1 MQQRMEAQ
9 EAEIQNLRRQQNH
22 SEQGHEEEHESGPEI
37 EQPVPP
43 RAPEHPVIQ
52 QEPLYERFR
61 RMKPDEFE
69 GSSDP
74 LVAEEWLSS
83 IQTIL
88 DFMHLNEREKV
99 LCATYV
105 LKKDARYWW
114 ETVKMRRNVQDMT
127 WDEFIAEFNQ
137 KYYNRMAMRAQQN
150 EFINIKQGSMSVTE
164 AVRKFDQL
172 ARLCPY
178 LVPTEEER
186 VRRMLEMFRPE
197 LAVVID
203 SGDNPPTTV
212 AECVDRALRAE
223 YRLAQAKEER
233 NRIFEARKNQKGQ
246 TKQGYEMK
254 PNSQAQRTN
263 QYGNN
268 NNKRKGNFGG
278 QKNGKGSGSQMD
290 QGDKLNQPGVQGSRL
305 NAAQVKME
313 GALITQSR
321 PEAPEA
327 NARIFTFSRNDAEA
341 GTSNVVTEQKF
352 EFVGESR
359 KQPKVAI
366 SSMRA
371 KKLLAHGCM
380 GYLATIVDKSV
391 EAKGNVE
398 DVPIVRD
405 FVDVFPEEL
414 PGLPPDR
421 EIQFEI
427 ELLPGTAP
435 ISKAP
440 YRMAPAEL
448 KELQAQLQDLLDKR
462 FIRPSHSP
470 WGAPVLFVK
479 KKDGT
484 LRMCIDYRELNK
496 VTVKNRYPL
505 PRIDDLFDQLKG
517 ATIFSKIDL
526 RSGYHQLKIKEEDVP
541 KSAFRTRYGHY
552 EFLVM
557 PFGLTNAPA
566 AFMDLMNRVFKEFLD
581 KFVIVFIDDILI
593 YSKTKEEHEEHLR
606 ITLRTLEEHKLYAK
620 FSKCEFWLDKVH
632 FLGHV
637 VSKDGVSVDPAKI
650 EAVSKWPAPT
660 NVTEIRSFL
669 GLADIKGAQELDSE
683 LLRLR
688 KDVKEGRNPE
698 FSLYSDGILHHKGR
712 LCGVMRFGK
721 KGKLSP
727 RFIGPFEI
735 LERVGKVAYK
745 LALPPELSSVHNVF
759 HVSMLKKYVSDPS
772 HVLEHEPIQVNEDLT
787 YEEKPVQI
795 LDQKDKTLRNKVIPL
810 VKVLWRNHKIEEATW
825 EREDDMRINY
835 PELFQIFGDENS

>member
-178 LVPTEEER
+178 LVPAEEER

-278 QKNGKGSGSQMD
+278 QKNGKGSGSQSA
-290 QGDKLNQPGVQGSRL
+290 P
-305 NAAQVKME
+305 
-313 GALITQSR
+313 ITQSR
-321 PEAPEA
+321 LEAPEA

-341 GTSNVVTEQKF
+341 GTSNAVTEQKF

-359 KQPKVAI
+359 KQPKVMI

-371 KKLLAHGCM
+371 KKLLTSGCM

-391 EAKGNVE
+391 KAKGNVE

-698 FSLYSDGILHHKGR
+698 FSLSSDGILHHKGR

-795 LDQKDKTLRNKVIPL
+795 LDRKDKTLRNKVIPL

>member
-1 MQQRMEAQ
+1 MAGRRGRGRHQENPTPENSADQIASLVAMMANMQQRMEAQ
-9 EAEIQNLRRQQNH
+9 EVEIQNLRRQRNH
-22 SEQGHEEEHESGPEI
+22 SEQGHEEEHESEPEI

-43 RAPEHPVIQ
+43 RAPEHPVIR

-74 LVAEEWLSS
+74 LVAEEWISS

-88 DFMHLNEREKV
+88 DFMHLNEHEKV

-105 LKKDARYWW
+105 LKKDAHYW
-114 ETVKMRRNVQDMT
+114 
-127 WDEFIAEFNQ
+127 
-137 KYYNRMAMRAQQN
+137 MAMRAQQN

-186 VRRMLEMFRPE
+186 VRRMLEIFRPE

-254 PNSQAQRTN
+254 PNSQVQRTN

-278 QKNGKGSGSQMD
+278 QKNGKGSGSQSKKPNITYPTCKKCGKNHPGECRSGTNVCFICGKEGHFAKNCFAKVD
-290 QGDKLNQPGVQGSRL
+290 QGPNQPSIQGSRL

-313 GALITQSR
+313 GPSITQSR
-321 PEAPEA
+321 LEAPET

-341 GTSNVVTEQKF
+341 GTSNVVTGQQSVAKMSAYVLFDSGATHSFISNSFADQLNWVKDRMNQSFHIALPSGEVLLSNYWVRHMPIVFSGRELHADLVLIKMYDYCVILGMDFLGKYNALIEFRRRRVIFHPYEEQKF

-359 KQPKVAI
+359 KQPKAVI

-371 KKLLAHGCM
+371 KKLLA
-380 GYLATIVDKSV
+380 K
-391 EAKGNVE
+391 
-398 DVPIVRD
+398 
-405 FVDVFPEEL
+405 L
-414 PGLPPDR
+414 PGLPPNR

-496 VTVKNRYPL
+496 VTIKNRYPL

-557 PFGLTNAPA
+557 TFGLTNAPA

-632 FLGHV
+632 FLRHV
-637 VSKDGVSVDPAKI
+637 VPK
-650 EAVSKWPAPT
+650 
-660 NVTEIRSFL
+660 TECLWILQRSR
-669 GLADIKGAQELDSE
+669 Q
-683 LLRLR
+683 
-688 KDVKEGRNPE
+688 
-698 FSLYSDGILHHKGR
+698 
-712 LCGVMRFGK
+712 
-721 KGKLSP
+721 
-727 RFIGPFEI
+727 
-735 LERVGKVAYK
+735 
-745 LALPPELSSVHNVF
+745 
-759 HVSMLKKYVSDPS
+759 
-772 HVLEHEPIQVNEDLT
+772 
-787 YEEKPVQI
+787 
-795 LDQKDKTLRNKVIPL
+795 
-810 VKVLWRNHKIEEATW
+810 
-825 EREDDMRINY
+825 
-835 PELFQIFGDENS
+835 

>member
-1 MQQRMEAQ
+1 
-9 EAEIQNLRRQQNH
+9 
-22 SEQGHEEEHESGPEI
+22 
-37 EQPVPP
+37 
-43 RAPEHPVIQ
+43 
-52 QEPLYERFR
+52 
-61 RMKPDEFE
+61 
-69 GSSDP
+69 
-74 LVAEEWLSS
+74 
-83 IQTIL
+83 
-88 DFMHLNEREKV
+88 
-99 LCATYV
+99 
-105 LKKDARYWW
+105 
-114 ETVKMRRNVQDMT
+114 MRRNVQDMT
-127 WDEFIAEFNQ
+127 WDEFIVEFNQ

-233 NRIFEARKNQKGQ
+233 NQIFEARKNQKGQ

-254 PNSQAQRTN
+254 PNSQVQRTN

-278 QKNGKGSGSQMD
+278 QKNGKGSGSQNKKPNITYPTCKKCGKNHPGECRSGTNVCFIYGKEGHFAKNCFAKVD
-290 QGDKLNQPGVQGSRL
+290 QGPNQPIIQGSRL

-313 GALITQSR
+313 GPSITQSR
-321 PEAPEA
+321 LEAPET

-341 GTSNVVTEQKF
+341 ETSNVVTGQLSVAKMSAYVLFDSSATHSFISNSFADRLNWVRDRMNQSFHIALPSGEVLLSNYWVRHVPIVFSGRELHADLVLIKMYDYDVILGMDFLGKYNALIECRRRRVIFHPYEEQKF

-359 KQPKVAI
+359 KQPKAMI

-371 KKLLAHGCM
+371 KKLLASGCI
-380 GYLATIVDKSV
+380 GYLVTIIDKSV

-405 FVDVFPEEL
+405 FADVFPEEL

-435 ISKAP
+435 ISKSP

-448 KELQAQLQDLLDKR
+448 KELQTQLQDLLDKR

-470 WGAPVLFVK
+470 WGAPMLFVK

-496 VTVKNRYPL
+496 VTIKNRYPL

-669 GLADIKGAQELDSE
+669 GLAGYY
-683 LLRLR
+683 RR
-688 KDVKEGRNPE
+688 FVEG
-698 FSLYSDGILHHKGR
+698 FSSLTAPLTA
-712 LCGVMRFGK
+712 LTK
-721 KGKLSP
+721 KGKKYEWTEKCEESFQELKRRLTSAP
-727 RFIGPFEI
+727 ILTIPNGEEGFVIYSDASKIG
-735 LERVGKVAYK
+735 L
-745 LALPPELSSVHNVF
+745 
-759 HVSMLKKYVSDPS
+759 
-772 HVLEHEPIQVNEDLT
+772 
-787 YEEKPVQI
+787 
-795 LDQKDKTLRNKVIPL
+795 
-810 VKVLWRNHKIEEATW
+810 
-825 EREDDMRINY
+825 
-835 PELFQIFGDENS
+835 

>member
-22 SEQGHEEEHESGPEI
+22 SEQGHEEEHESGPKI

-278 QKNGKGSGSQMD
+278 QKNGKGSGSQSA
-290 QGDKLNQPGVQGSRL
+290 P
-305 NAAQVKME
+305 
-313 GALITQSR
+313 ITQSR
-321 PEAPEA
+321 LEAPEA

-359 KQPKVAI
+359 KQPKVMI

-371 KKLLAHGCM
+371 KKLLTSGCM

-637 VSKDGVSVDPAKI
+637 VSKDGMSVDPAKI

-698 FSLYSDGILHHKGR
+698 FSLSSDGILHHKGR

-759 HVSMLKKYVSDPS
+759 HVSMLKKYVSGPS

-795 LDQKDKTLRNKVIPL
+795 LDRKDKTLRNKVIPL

>member
-1 MQQRMEAQ
+1 MAGRRGHGRHQENSTPENPADQIASLVAMVANMQQRMEAQ

-278 QKNGKGSGSQMD
+278 QKNGKGSGSQSKKPNITYPTCKKCGKNHPGECRSGTNACFICGKEGHFAKNCFAKVD
-290 QGDKLNQPGVQGSRL
+290 QGDKLNQPDFIEETTEAIKKIKQR
-305 NAAQVKME
+305 ME
-313 GALITQSR
+313 TAQSR
-321 PEAPEA
+321 
-327 NARIFTFSRNDAEA
+327 
-341 GTSNVVTEQKF
+341 QKSYADKRRRPL
-352 EFVGESR
+352 EFQVGDSVFL
-359 KQPKVAI
+359 KVAP
-366 SSMRA
+366 M
-371 KKLLAHGCM
+371 K
-380 GYLATIVDKSV
+380 
-391 EAKGNVE
+391 
-398 DVPIVRD
+398 
-405 FVDVFPEEL
+405 
-414 PGLPPDR
+414 
-421 EIQFEI
+421 
-427 ELLPGTAP
+427 
-435 ISKAP
+435 
-440 YRMAPAEL
+440 
-448 KELQAQLQDLLDKR
+448 
-462 FIRPSHSP
+462 
-470 WGAPVLFVK
+470 
-479 KKDGT
+479 
-484 LRMCIDYRELNK
+484 
-496 VTVKNRYPL
+496 
-505 PRIDDLFDQLKG
+505 
-517 ATIFSKIDL
+517 
-526 RSGYHQLKIKEEDVP
+526 
-541 KSAFRTRYGHY
+541 
-552 EFLVM
+552 
-557 PFGLTNAPA
+557 
-566 AFMDLMNRVFKEFLD
+566 
-581 KFVIVFIDDILI
+581 
-593 YSKTKEEHEEHLR
+593 
-606 ITLRTLEEHKLYAK
+606 
-620 FSKCEFWLDKVH
+620 
-632 FLGHV
+632 
-637 VSKDGVSVDPAKI
+637 
-650 EAVSKWPAPT
+650 
-660 NVTEIRSFL
+660 
-669 GLADIKGAQELDSE
+669 
-683 LLRLR
+683 
-688 KDVKEGRNPE
+688 
-698 FSLYSDGILHHKGR
+698 
-712 LCGVMRFGK
+712 GVMRFGK

-795 LDQKDKTLRNKVIPL
+795 LDRKDKTLRNKVIPL

>member
-9 EAEIQNLRRQQNH
+9 EAEIQNLRRKRNH
-22 SEQGHEEEHESGPEI
+22 SEQGHEEEHESEPEI
-37 EQPVPP
+37 EQPIPP
-43 RAPEHPVIQ
+43 RAPEHPVIR

-74 LVAEEWLSS
+74 LVAEEWISS

-127 WDEFIAEFNQ
+127 WDEFIVEFNQ

-186 VRRMLEMFRPE
+186 VRRMLEMFRLE

-278 QKNGKGSGSQMD
+278 QKNGKGSGSQS
-290 QGDKLNQPGVQGSRL
+290 PS
-305 NAAQVKME
+305 
-313 GALITQSR
+313 ITQSR
-321 PEAPEA
+321 LEAPET

-341 GTSNVVTEQKF
+341 GTSNVVTEQRF

-359 KQPKVAI
+359 KQPKAVI

-371 KKLLAHGCM
+371 KKLLASGCM
-380 GYLATIVDKSV
+380 GYLATVVNKSV

-398 DVPIVRD
+398 DVPTVRD

-448 KELQAQLQDLLDKR
+448 KELQTQLQDLLDKR

-496 VTVKNRYPL
+496 VTIKNRYPL

-688 KDVKEGRNPE
+688 KDAKEGRNPK
-698 FSLYSDGILHHKGR
+698 FSLSSDGILYHKGR

-735 LERVGKVAYK
+735 LERIGKVAYK

-795 LDQKDKTLRNKVIPL
+795 LDRKDKTLRNKVIPL

-825 EREDDMRINY
+825 EREDDMRISY

>member
-1 MQQRMEAQ
+1 MAGRRGRGKHQENPTPENPADQIASLVAMMANMQQRMEAQ
-9 EAEIQNLRRQQNH
+9 EAEIQNLRRQRNH
-22 SEQGHEEEHESGPEI
+22 SEQGHEEEHESEPEI

-43 RAPEHPVIQ
+43 RAPEHPVIR
-52 QEPLYERFR
+52 QELLYERFR

-74 LVAEEWLSS
+74 LVAEEWISS

-127 WDEFIAEFNQ
+127 WDEFIVEFNQ

-254 PNSQAQRTN
+254 PNNQVQRTN

-278 QKNGKGSGSQMD
+278 QKNGKGSGSQSKKPNITYPTCKKC
-290 QGDKLNQPGVQGSRL
+290 GKNHPGECATHSFISNSFADRL
-305 NAAQVKME
+305 NWVRDRMNQSFHVALPSGEVLLSNYWVRHVPIVFSGRELHADLVLIKMYNYDVIL
-313 GALITQSR
+313 GMDFLGKYNALIECR
-321 PEAPEA
+321 
-327 NARIFTFSRNDAEA
+327 RRRVIFHPYE
-341 GTSNVVTEQKF
+341 EQKF

-359 KQPKVAI
+359 KQPKVVI

-371 KKLLAHGCM
+371 KKLLASGCM

-637 VSKDGVSVDPAKI
+637 VSKDGVSVDPTKI

-660 NVTEIRSFL
+660 NVTEI
-669 GLADIKGAQELDSE
+669 
-683 LLRLR
+683 
-688 KDVKEGRNPE
+688 
-698 FSLYSDGILHHKGR
+698 
-712 LCGVMRFGK
+712 
-721 KGKLSP
+721 
-727 RFIGPFEI
+727 
-735 LERVGKVAYK
+735 
-745 LALPPELSSVHNVF
+745 
-759 HVSMLKKYVSDPS
+759 
-772 HVLEHEPIQVNEDLT
+772 
-787 YEEKPVQI
+787 
-795 LDQKDKTLRNKVIPL
+795 
-810 VKVLWRNHKIEEATW
+810 
-825 EREDDMRINY
+825 
-835 PELFQIFGDENS
+835 